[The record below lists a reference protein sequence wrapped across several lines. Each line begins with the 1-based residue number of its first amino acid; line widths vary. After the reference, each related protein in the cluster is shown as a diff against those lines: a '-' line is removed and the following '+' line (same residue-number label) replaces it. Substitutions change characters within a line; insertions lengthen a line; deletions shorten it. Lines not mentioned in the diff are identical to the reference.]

1 MSLFKK
7 IKLDYNIKLFD
18 DYLLNKNYDLAY
30 QFLIDLKKKVIKIT
44 IHF

>member
-1 MSLFKK
+1 MHIVMSLFKK

-30 QFLIDLKKKVIKIT
+30 GSNRFKKA
-44 IHF
+44 